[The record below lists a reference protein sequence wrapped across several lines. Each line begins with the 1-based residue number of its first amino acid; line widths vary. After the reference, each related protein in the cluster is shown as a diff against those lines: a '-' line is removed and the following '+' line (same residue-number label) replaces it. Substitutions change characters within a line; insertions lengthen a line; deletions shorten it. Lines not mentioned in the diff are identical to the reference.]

1 MKAAEEIYLTLISP
15 IEDRM
20 MRTVSRIVRDPE
32 ETADAFQ
39 TALMR
44 VWKNLKRIH
53 RHPNPHGYILRI
65 CINASYDQLRKR
77 SRLRKREVSLEAT
90 NALEREAVESAGIP
104 DEESAD
110 ALTGAL
116 SRLPRKQAQA
126 VVMRALEEE
135 SFQAI
140 GQTLGCREATA
151 RSHYSK
157 GKARLRQLLADQ
169 NPANAKETTK

>member
-1 MKAAEEIYLTLISP
+1 VKAADEIYLTLIAP

-44 VWKNLKRIH
+44 VWKNLKKIH

-65 CINASYDQLRKR
+65 CINASYDQLRRR
-77 SRLRKREVSLEAT
+77 SRLRKREVSFEST
-90 NALEREAVESAGIP
+90 NALDREAAQSAEIR
-104 DEESAD
+104 EEETAG

-135 SFQAI
+135 SFQTI

-157 GKARLRQLLADQ
+157 GKARLRQLLASQ
-169 NPANAKETTK
+169 NPIGAKETNQ